1 MLLTEAKGCSF
12 IYVYRYICVCAWE
25 KGKGKREK
33 VRQMGMQKQ
42 RKGRE
47 AKGEG
52 SDQLH
57 ANDYWDFFISILFF
71 FPMSTVENKR
81 IVKYLVAGLDFTLM
95 QNFLLFSF
103 PFIFYWY
110 FLGLLRSIEKILL
123 EIKTKLTC
131 NYVIWN
137 LGAYKWLGPRTQH
150 HPITNGLDLNLM
162 LAIAIM
168 YSLSTTGM
176 FGSLENDINHIHC
189 VYHLW

>member
-1 MLLTEAKGCSF
+1 MRFFYIYF
-12 IYVYRYICVCAWE
+12 I
-25 KGKGKREK
+25 
-33 VRQMGMQKQ
+33 
-42 RKGRE
+42 
-47 AKGEG
+47 
-52 SDQLH
+52 
-57 ANDYWDFFISILFF
+57 F

-95 QNFLLFSF
+95 QNFPTIFFSF
-103 PFIFYWY
+103 HFLLVF

-189 VYHLW
+189 IYHLWQCFYCYYFFLEK